1 MTAVN
6 QIQSPPGIGVP
17 LKLELIE
24 ELPELCARAAPAVAK
39 RPIPAPTVGDATRK
53 LRRVDDVI
61 IHLSEI
67 PRSTRHL

>member
-24 ELPELCARAAPAVAK
+24 ELPELCARAPPAAAK
-39 RPIPAPTVGDATRK
+39 RPIPAPTAGEAVKR
-53 LRRVDDVI
+53 LRRVNDVI
-61 IHLSEI
+61 IHPPEI